1 VVGTSGYHR
10 AAATDNPFSLEVP
23 IVIESERDFQSKDA
37 GLGAS
42 GDAWVEMPL
51 VTERTLPMK
60 AAVRSLLNG

>member
-1 VVGTSGYHR
+1 MVSSSAHRR
-10 AAATDNPFSLEVP
+10 AAAADHPFSLEVP
-23 IVIESERDFQSKDA
+23 IVIESERDFQSRDA